1 MDRGIKVRRDA
12 NPKSSPYSGNS
23 VIYSLEISN
32 IIVRQSKVEN
42 SHIVNHEKRISG

>member
-1 MDRGIKVRRDA
+1 MGKGIKVRRDE

-32 IIVRQSKVEN
+32 IIPRQSKVEI
-42 SHIVNHEKRISG
+42 SHVVNHEKRISG